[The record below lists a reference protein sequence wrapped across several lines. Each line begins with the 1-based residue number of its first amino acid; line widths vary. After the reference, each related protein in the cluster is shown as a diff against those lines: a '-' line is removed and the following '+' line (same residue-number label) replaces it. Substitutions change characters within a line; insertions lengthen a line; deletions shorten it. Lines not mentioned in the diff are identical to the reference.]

1 MALSPAQHGNIVT
14 MQENN
19 EILLIFF
26 LLALIEFIGAKKNL
40 LREGWL
46 DIS

>member
-1 MALSPAQHGNIVT
+1 

-19 EILLIFF
+19 EILLKKKFT
-26 LLALIEFIGAKKNL
+26 LIEFIGAKKKL
-40 LREGWL
+40 LWEGWL